1 MLGGS
6 SVAPIPS
13 AHPWNIPQSIVSVG
27 QRGFE
32 ARSGGF
38 VIFQRPTPS
47 SGGFGIFQDPGIY
60 CPPKVIRDGIERR
73 FRVDFRKMLF
83 MEMVVQPWHSIH
95 GSAGFPN
102 LINSTKEDHEGMKYP
117 VELERKTGMK
127 QAFSSMD
134 LTLTVSQN
142 WPGFAQVLKEFQL
155 TPWQNAFGF
164 FHSIHP

>member
-38 VIFQRPTPS
+38 
-47 SGGFGIFQDPGIY
+47 GIFPDPGIY

-73 FRVDFRKMLF
+73 FRVDFRKMLL

-164 FHSIHP
+164 FYRIRP